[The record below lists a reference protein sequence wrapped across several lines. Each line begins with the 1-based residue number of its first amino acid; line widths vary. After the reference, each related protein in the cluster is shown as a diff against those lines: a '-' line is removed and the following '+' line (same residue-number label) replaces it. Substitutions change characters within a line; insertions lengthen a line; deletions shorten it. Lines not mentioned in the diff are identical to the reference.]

1 MSITSAEIHNQSFS
15 IDRKGYDVDEVD
27 VFLEHV
33 ADEIDGLN
41 QEIESLRS
49 QLNDNAFAGFDTPVN
64 FDDEPVEEEQPAE
77 ETQIMPAV
85 NTAELEEK
93 EARIA
98 ELEAQLESKKADDN
112 AIAQALII
120 AQRSADEILSNAKA
134 DAAATIKDAEDEA
147 SRILDKAESDRQK
160 VQDAIRKLEDDRE
173 DAREEY
179 RDLLTDYIND
189 ANRKL
194 VEIGEKT
201 PSVVRSAHARVNSSA
216 VTSEF
221 EPASSASA
229 PLTVDGSDA
238 YGSSVFASALV
249 DSSSSAAPAASS
261 VNAPKPV
268 GYEKDFSGFGDA
280 ADDFEV
286 DDLD

>member
-1 MSITSAEIHNQSFS
+1 MAITSAEIHNQSFS

-41 QEIESLRS
+41 QLIESLRA
-49 QLNDNAFAGFDTPVN
+49 QLDDNAFAGFDTPVN
-64 FDDEPVEEEQPAE
+64 FDEEPGEEAAPAE

-85 NTAELEEK
+85 NPAELEEK
-93 EARIA
+93 DARIA

-134 DAAATIKDAEDEA
+134 DAAATVKDAEDEA
-147 SRILDKAESDRQK
+147 SRILDKAEADRLK
-160 VQDAIRKLEDDRE
+160 VQEAIKKLEDDRE

-194 VEIGEKT
+194 AEIGEKT
-201 PSVVRSAHARVNSSA
+201 PSFARSAHARTNSSA

-221 EPASSASA
+221 EAAPA
-229 PLTVDGSDA
+229 PMTIDGSDA

-249 DSSSSAAPAASS
+249 DSSSSTTSSAVAA
-261 VNAPKPV
+261 APKPA
-268 GYEKDFSGFGDA
+268 GFEKDLSGFGDA

>member
-1 MSITSAEIHNQSFS
+1 MAITSAEIHNQSFS

-41 QEIESLRS
+41 QLIESLQA
-49 QLNDNAFAGFDTPVN
+49 QLDDNAFAGFDTPVN
-64 FDDEPVEEEQPAE
+64 FDDEPEAEVAPAE

-85 NTAELEEK
+85 NPAELEEK
-93 EARIA
+93 DARIA

-134 DAAATIKDAEDEA
+134 DAAATVKDAEDEA
-147 SRILDKAESDRQK
+147 SRILDKAEADRLK
-160 VQDAIRKLEDDRE
+160 VQEAIKKLEDDRE

-194 VEIGEKT
+194 AEIGEKT
-201 PSVVRSAHARVNSSA
+201 PSFARSAHARTNSSA

-221 EPASSASA
+221 EAAPA
-229 PLTVDGSDA
+229 PMTVDGSDA

-249 DSSSSAAPAASS
+249 DSSSNTTSGAVAAA
-261 VNAPKPV
+261 APKPV
-268 GYEKDFSGFGDA
+268 GFEKDLSGFGDA